1 MLKQNSSKANFSSSS
16 SEKRE
21 KEENNAAKNEAAAKM
36 FVYKYSHRGQL
47 SFPRLILMTSGSEDI
62 PVLEEDDDDDIFG
75 VSHFDEILIMFN
87 NKLVPPSLR
96 NEKDEKVA
104 RFIWTSWAKFAHCG
118 EPGWPPSSNEQAVVA
133 SEATGTSVAAV
144 SSSIEYLNIQLE
156 PRCQNTGLFDEKK
169 MAFWDDLL
177 FS

>member
-1 MLKQNSSKANFSSSS
+1 MCITLPPKNTDETKKTPLAGQLILREYDLLNGDGLHGSRSISVDWAHANWARKFSQIISDAMFVHPWYRMLKQNSSKANFSSSS

-62 PVLEEDDDDDIFG
+62 PVLEDDDDDDIFG

-87 NKLVPPSLR
+87 NKVR
-96 NEKDEKVA
+96 N
-104 RFIWTSWAKFAHCG
+104 H
-118 EPGWPPSSNEQAVVA
+118 
-133 SEATGTSVAAV
+133 
-144 SSSIEYLNIQLE
+144 
-156 PRCQNTGLFDEKK
+156 
-169 MAFWDDLL
+169 
-177 FS
+177 